1 MCIFALTL
9 DVGAGCWEHSEEAYE
24 MCVCVCV
31 RLTDDLGIF
40 SMSGG
45 WMAAISVIP
54 GIFLWAGGRS

>member
-1 MCIFALTL
+1 M
-9 DVGAGCWEHSEEAYE
+9 G
-24 MCVCVCV
+24 CVCVCV
-31 RLTDDLGIF
+31 CVAERLTDDLGMF